1 MFFIICNYVF
11 TSSFY
16 RLLNKFLLILQTNK
30 KANAFTAE
38 NLKMKRYILSVASV
52 CFFLSCAFAANDIK
66 LPKVSIAGEEYYVY
80 QVKKGDSLYGISNRY
95 GWDVDRLASLN
106 PSQSLHLEKGAKIY
120 FPVNDKPKAVDARN
134 HEFVLPETYP
144 MIRHIV
150 KKGDSVYSIA
160 KIYGVPVD
168 VVYTYNPETKGG
180 LKRGSVV
187 NIPQNAKPINDGVSF
202 YYYSIRPGDTLNGIA
217 ETYNTSVEDL
227 MRDNKGLSEYKFKVS
242 DVIRVR
248 VNSNK
253 GKLITETVEETHVDH
268 LESVKATKDDSW
280 QSISDKTGVEVEE
293 LLEANA
299 GTKLKKNASIVVPVM
314 VTSQVEKEVEF
325 SDDREGSAEGR
336 HEIYNQVHAIEDTD
350 SISGFYS
357 PVNVAV
363 IIEDPKSKRDNE
375 FTRGVFL
382 ALDELKESPFRINLK
397 VIHDDKAASDSVS
410 VTQRIVSDLDGFNPD
425 LIVATY
431 EKNFPVWLA
440 KYGDDNATEIVNAFD
455 VKNELYL
462 DNPSI
467 IHLLTPSPY
476 FTEEVAEWTASSF
489 GNYQI
494 VLVGKEDPE
503 DAFATAIVERVGGKS
518 PICIQIE
525 ALAEMNLDEGG
536 AYLFYGYP
544 TGRDDVSSML
554 TAISDL
560 AEKCPLARIK
570 VMGRPNW
577 ITFSDGLKEQFA
589 KADVYFPSRFFFDHA
604 GKAGKEFIADYS
616 AAYGHGPIRSF
627 PTYAAAGYDIINYF
641 IPGLASNSG
650 DFNVPVS
657 DGNELQT
664 PISLERVGN
673 WGGFFNP
680 SAYIIH
686 YNTYGD
692 VEKILISK

>member
-1 MFFIICNYVF
+1 
-11 TSSFY
+11 
-16 RLLNKFLLILQTNK
+16 
-30 KANAFTAE
+30 
-38 NLKMKRYILSVASV
+38 MKRYILSVASV
-52 CFFLSCAFAANDIK
+52 CVSLSCVFAANDIK
-66 LPKVSIAGEEYYVY
+66 LPTVSIAGEEYYVY
-80 QVKKGDSLYGISNRY
+80 QVKKGDSLYGIANRY
-95 GWDVDRLASLN
+95 GWNVDRLTSLN
-106 PSQSLHLEKGAKIY
+106 PSQSLRLEKGAKIY
-120 FPVNDKPKAVDARN
+120 FPVNDKLEANEARN
-134 HEFVLPETYP
+134 DEFVLPETYP

-168 VVYTYNPETKGG
+168 VIYTYNPETKGG

-202 YYYSIRPGDTLNGIA
+202 YYYAIRPGDTLNGIA
-217 ETYNTSVEDL
+217 GAYNTSVEDL
-227 MRDNKGLSEYKFKVS
+227 MRDNKGLSEYKFNVG

-253 GKLITETVEETHVDH
+253 GKFITETVEETRVDH

-280 QSISDKTGVEVEE
+280 QTLSDRTGVEVDE

-299 GTKLKKNASIVVPVM
+299 GTKLKKNASIVVPVI
-314 VTSQVEKEVEF
+314 VTTQVEKEVEF
-325 SDDREGSAEGR
+325 SDKREDSAEGR
-336 HEIYNQVHAIEDTD
+336 HEIYNEVHEIEDID
-350 SISGFYS
+350 SISGFNS
-357 PVNVAV
+357 PVSVAV
-363 IIEDPKSKRDNE
+363 IIEDPKSKKDNE
-375 FTRGVFL
+375 FTRGAFL
-382 ALDELKESPFRINLK
+382 ALDELKESPFKINLK
-397 VIHDDKAASDSVS
+397 VIHDDKATSDSVS
-410 VTQRIVSDLDGFNPD
+410 VTQRIISDLDTFNPD

-462 DNPSI
+462 DNSSI

-494 VLVGKEDPE
+494 VMVGKEDSE
-503 DAFATAIVERVGGKS
+503 DAFASAIIERVGGKS
-518 PICIQIE
+518 PIYVQTE
-525 ALAEMNLDEGG
+525 ALAEMTLDEDGS
-536 AYLFYGYP
+536 YLFYGYP
-544 TGRDDVSSML
+544 TGRDDVSAML
-554 TAISDL
+554 TSISTL
-560 AEKCPLARIK
+560 SENCPLAKIK

-577 ITFSDGLKEQFA
+577 IIFSDGLKEQFA
-589 KADVYFPSRFFFDHA
+589 KANVYFPSRFFFDHA
-604 GKAGKEFIADYS
+604 GEAGKKFIADYS
-616 AAYGHGPIRSF
+616 EAYGHGPIRSY
-627 PTYAAAGYDIINYF
+627 PTYAAAGYDIIRYF
-641 IPGLASNSG
+641 IPGLATNNG

-686 YNTYGD
+686 YNSSGD
-692 VEKILISK
+692 VEKLLIRK